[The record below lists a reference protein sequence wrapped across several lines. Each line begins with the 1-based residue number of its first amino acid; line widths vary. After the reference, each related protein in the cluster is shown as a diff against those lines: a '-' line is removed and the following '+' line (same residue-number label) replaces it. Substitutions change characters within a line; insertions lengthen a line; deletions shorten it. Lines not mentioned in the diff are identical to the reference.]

1 MFTPM
6 LRTAALAALL
16 VCATAQAQAQAQDKE
31 VLRPEVAKPLQAAQ
45 DAIKAG
51 KSADA
56 LARIKDAEAVAGRSP
71 YEVFITDRMKGSAA
85 LLAGDNALALQA
97 FEAAVTSGRLSG
109 PDLQAALKT
118 LSSLAV
124 RGGQPQAAVT
134 WARRYFAEGGTE
146 SSVRVAL
153 VQALYAS
160 NDLAATARE
169 VLPLI
174 SADEAAG
181 RTPSEE
187 QLKLLAF
194 SLMKTGDE
202 AGYTQ
207 ALKRL
212 VTHHPRTEY
221 WADLVSRVS
230 RRPGFADRLQVDALR
245 LARRVGALEDASE
258 YLDLAQ
264 LALQAGVPGEAQA
277 VVDEGYAK
285 GVLGK
290 GAQADRHQRLKA
302 GADKAVADDKA
313 ALAASEESARKA
325 RDGGPLVSMGQALL
339 SYGQSDKGLALMA
352 EGLAKGLQKH
362 PDDARLR
369 YGVAL
374 LVAGQRPAAEAQFKA
389 ITATDGAADLARL
402 WLLVR

>member
-1 MFTPM
+1 MTHPL
-6 LRTAALAALL
+6 LRAAVLAAALAGA
-16 VCATAQAQAQAQDKE
+16 AAQAQDKD
-31 VLRPEVAKPLQAAQ
+31 VLRAEVAKPLQAAQ

-56 LARIKDAEAVAGRSP
+56 LARIREAEAVPGRTP

-85 LLAGDNALALQA
+85 LQAGEPVLAQQA
-97 FEAAVTSGRLSG
+97 FEAAVTSGRLAG
-109 PDLQAALKT
+109 PDLLAALQA

-124 RGGQPQAAVT
+124 RNNQPQAAVT

-146 SSVRVAL
+146 PKVRVAL

-160 NDLAATARE
+160 GDLAATARE

-181 RTPSEE
+181 RSPNEE
-187 QLKLLAF
+187 QLKLLGF
-194 SLMKTGDE
+194 SQMKTGDE

-207 ALKRL
+207 TLERL

-230 RRPGFADRLQVDALR
+230 HRAGFADRLQVDALR

-277 VVDEGYAK
+277 VVDDGYAK

-290 GAQADRHQRLKA
+290 GPQAERHQRLKA
-302 GADKAVADDKA
+302 GADKASADDRS
-313 ALAASEESARKA
+313 ALAASEDSARKT
-325 RDGGPLVSMGQALL
+325 RDGAALVAMGQALQ
-339 SYGQSDKGLALMA
+339 SYGQADKGLALMA
-352 EGLAKGLQKH
+352 EGLAKGALKH

-374 LVAGQRPAAEAQFKA
+374 LAAGQRAAAEAQFKT

>member
-1 MFTPM
+1 MMSPM
-6 LRTAALAALL
+6 LRAAALAALL
-16 VCATAQAQAQAQDKE
+16 ACGTAQAQDKD

-56 LARIKDAEAVAGRSP
+56 LARVKEAEAVPGRTP

-85 LLAGDNALALQA
+85 LQAGDSPLAQQA
-97 FEAAVTSGRLSG
+97 FEAAVTSGRLADA
-109 PDLQAALKT
+109 DLLAALKT
-118 LSSLAV
+118 LSALAV
-124 RGGQPQAAVT
+124 RNQQPQAAVT

-146 SSVRVAL
+146 PAVRVAL

-174 SADEAAG
+174 TADEAAG
-181 RTPSEE
+181 RTPNEE
-187 QLKLLAF
+187 QLKLLGF
-194 SLMKTGDE
+194 SQIKTGDE

-207 ALKRL
+207 TLERL

-290 GAQADRHQRLKA
+290 GAQSDRHQRLKA
-302 GADKAVADDKA
+302 GIDKAVADDKA
-313 ALAASEESARKA
+313 ALAASEDSARKA
-325 RDGGPLVSMGQALL
+325 RDGGALVAMGQALTT
-339 SYGQSDKGLALMA
+339 YGQPDKGLALMA
-352 EGLAKGLQKH
+352 EGLAKGVLKH

-369 YGVAL
+369 HGVAL
-374 LVAGQRPAAEAQFKA
+374 LTAGQRPAAETQFKA
-389 ITATDGAADLARL
+389 ISATDGAADLARL